1 MIDPRAVIHEGAQLG
16 EGVEIGPFSIIGPDV
31 VIGDRCRIGPHAVI
45 NGHTTLGADCQ
56 VFQFTSIGE
65 EPQHKGYK
73 GEPTRVE
80 IGERN
85 IIREFV
91 TVHRGTLFDEGVTK
105 IGNDNMIMA
114 YCHIAH
120 DVQIANHV
128 TMANGAS
135 LAGHGRV
142 GEHAILGGFALVY
155 QFCRI
160 GAHSYL
166 GYGSGISKDVP
177 PFVMVSG
184 YPAHPHG
191 INAEGMR
198 RRGFEKADIDGIRE
212 AYKILYRSNLRL
224 VEAREKLQ
232 ELASGNK
239 TVALFGEFLSDSKR
253 SIVR

>member
-1 MIDPRAVIHEGAQLG
+1 MIDSRAVIHADAQLG

-31 VIGDRCRIGPHAVI
+31 VIGDRCKIGPHAVI

-142 GEHAILGGFALVY
+142 GDHAILGGFALVY

-160 GAHSYL
+160 GAHAYL
-166 GYGSGISKDVP
+166 GYGSGVSKDVP

-212 AYKILYRSNLRL
+212 AYKTLYRSNLRL
-224 VEAREKLQ
+224 VEARQKLQ

-239 TVALFGEFLSDSKR
+239 TVALFSEFLSDSKR